1 MPVAAGY
8 VPWCSAC
15 GWNLKGGVA
24 GSRRP
29 SRLDR
34 AVERLASTLDERLA
48 RELLSAESLA
58 PALTPARLAA
68 YVIAGAVHVTTA
80 ALILGA
86 VVLAALTFP
95 NPFALVAAAAMLGFA
110 WLVRPRLGT
119 PPDEGLVPL
128 SETPALRALLDD
140 VAAALATGPVD
151 VLVVDGELNASWG
164 VVGLRRRRV
173 LTIGLP
179 LFAALGAQER
189 VALLAHELAHGRNGD
204 LRRGMFVGSALNTLE
219 ELHSTLLPGESL
231 LTHSAMGILDLLSRF
246 LLWLL
251 AQPVRA
257 LLWVELHL
265 LLRDMQRA
273 EYLADSLAASVA
285 GTEAAV
291 ALEETLLLRG
301 TVEMCIHDA
310 AHRKADQGLLFR
322 TIRARVAAVPPVE
335 RERVRRVAELERARL
350 TATHP
355 LTSMRIKL
363 LEERPRLEPRV
374 RLGEDA
380 STAIDGELAAPGA
393 AIASALVDG
402 YRASLYR

>member
-1 MPVAAGY
+1 MPVAAGF
-8 VPWCSAC
+8 VTWCSAC
-15 GWNLKGGVA
+15 GWNLTGGVA
-24 GSRRP
+24 GSPRP
-29 SRLDR
+29 RRLDR
-34 AVERLASTLDERLA
+34 AVERLASTFDERLA
-48 RELLSAESLA
+48 RELLSAESLE
-58 PALTPARLAA
+58 PDLTPARLAA
-68 YVIAGAVHVTTA
+68 YAIAGAVHLTTA
-80 ALILGA
+80 GLVLGA
-86 VVLAALTFP
+86 GLLAALTFP
-95 NPFALVAAAAMLGFA
+95 NPFALAGAAAMLGFA

-119 PPDEGLVPL
+119 PPEQGLVPL
-128 SETPALRALLDD
+128 SETPALRALLDEI
-140 VAAALATGPVD
+140 AAVLETATVD
-151 VLVVDGELNASWG
+151 LLVVDGELNASWG

-179 LFAALGAQER
+179 LFAALGAEER

-219 ELHSTLLPGESL
+219 ELYSTMLPGESL

-291 ALEETLLLRG
+291 SLEETVLLQA
-301 TVEMCIHDA
+301 TIEMCIHDA
-310 AHRKADQGLLFR
+310 AHKKEARELLFP
-322 TIRARVAAVPPVE
+322 TIRAKVRAVPAVE

-355 LTSMRIKL
+355 LTSMRLRL
-363 LEERPRLEPRV
+363 LEERPHRGRRV
-374 RLGEDA
+374 TLGEDDSA
-380 STAIDGELAAPGA
+380 AIDGELTARGA
-393 AIASALVDG
+393 AVASALVDG

>member
-1 MPVAAGY
+1 MPVAAGF
-8 VPWCSAC
+8 VTWCSAC
-15 GWNLKGGVA
+15 GWNLTGGVA
-24 GSRRP
+24 GSRRQ

-48 RELLSAESLA
+48 RELLTAESLER
-58 PALTPARLAA
+58 ALTPARVAA
-68 YVIAGAVHVTTA
+68 YAIAGAVHLTTV
-80 ALILGA
+80 ALVLGA

-95 NPFALVAAAAMLGFA
+95 NPFALVGAAVMLGFA

-119 PPDEGLVPL
+119 PPEQGVVPP
-128 SETPALRALLDD
+128 SETPALRALLDEI
-140 VAAALATGPVD
+140 AAALETAPAD
-151 VLVVDGELNASWG
+151 LLVVDGELNASWG
-164 VVGLRRRRV
+164 VVGLRRRRI

-204 LRRGMFVGSALNTLE
+204 LRRGLFVGSALHTLE
-219 ELHSTLLPGESL
+219 ELYATLLPGGSL

-291 ALEETLLLRG
+291 RLEETVLLKA
-301 TVEMCIHDA
+301 TVEMCIHGV
-310 AHRKADQGLLFR
+310 AHKKADQQLLFPA
-322 TIRARVAAVPPVE
+322 IRAEVTAVPPGE

-363 LEERPRLEPRV
+363 LEERPQLEPRV
-374 RLGEDA
+374 TLDDDA
-380 STAIDGELAAPGA
+380 STAIDRELAARGA
-393 AIASALVDG
+393 AVASALVDG

>member
-1 MPVAAGY
+1 
-8 VPWCSAC
+8 
-15 GWNLKGGVA
+15 
-24 GSRRP
+24 
-29 SRLDR
+29 
-34 AVERLASTLDERLA
+34 
-48 RELLSAESLA
+48 
-58 PALTPARLAA
+58 
-68 YVIAGAVHVTTA
+68 VHLTTA
-80 ALILGA
+80 GLVLGA
-86 VVLAALTFP
+86 GLLAALTFP
-95 NPFALVAAAAMLGFA
+95 NPFALAGAAAMLGFA

-119 PPDEGLVPL
+119 PPEQGLVPL
-128 SETPALRALLDD
+128 SETPALRALLDEI
-140 VAAALATGPVD
+140 AAVLETATVD
-151 VLVVDGELNASWG
+151 LLVVDGELNASWG

-219 ELHSTLLPGESL
+219 ELYSTMLPGESL

-291 ALEETLLLRG
+291 SLEETVLLKA

-310 AHRKADQGLLFR
+310 AHKKAAQELLFP
-322 TIRARVAAVPPVE
+322 TIRAKVRAVPAVE

-355 LTSMRIKL
+355 LTSMRLRL
-363 LEERPRLEPRV
+363 LEERPHLGRRV
-374 RLGEDA
+374 TLGEDA
-380 STAIDGELAAPGA
+380 SAAIDSELTARGA
-393 AIASALVDG
+393 AVASALVDG